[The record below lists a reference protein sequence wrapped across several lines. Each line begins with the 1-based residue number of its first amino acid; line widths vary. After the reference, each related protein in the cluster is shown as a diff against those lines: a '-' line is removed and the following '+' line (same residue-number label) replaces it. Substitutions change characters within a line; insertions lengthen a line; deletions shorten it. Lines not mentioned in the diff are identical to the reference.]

1 MVMSALAEIKRLEWV
16 LPGLIFSKSIPSMI
30 RRTHG
35 FHLRRYLMMFIKRAQ
50 KHMKRHNKY
59 HVSALLQSRPIIKVH
74 PIFLL
79 GSIRCVAHRCKLR
92 NSRSLL
98 TSAIK
103 LKSRLALLQQ
113 QGPMHIP
120 QAEIL
125 QLLIDQMPNL
135 PQVLSNFPIHAHLIG
150 ILRRVK

>member
-1 MVMSALAEIKRLEWV
+1 M
-16 LPGLIFSKSIPSMI
+16 LPGLIFSKSILLMI

-35 FHLRRYLMMFIKRAQ
+35 FHQQRYLMMCIRQGQ
-50 KHMKRHNKY
+50 KHSKRHNKH

-74 PIFLL
+74 PIFLV
-79 GSIRCVAHRCKLR
+79 GSIMCDVHRYKLQ
-92 NSRSLL
+92 NSKSLP

-113 QGPMHIP
+113 QGPMHIQ

-125 QLLIDQMPNL
+125 QLQIDQMPNL
-135 PQVLSNFPIHAHLIG
+135 LQVHSNFPIHAHLIG